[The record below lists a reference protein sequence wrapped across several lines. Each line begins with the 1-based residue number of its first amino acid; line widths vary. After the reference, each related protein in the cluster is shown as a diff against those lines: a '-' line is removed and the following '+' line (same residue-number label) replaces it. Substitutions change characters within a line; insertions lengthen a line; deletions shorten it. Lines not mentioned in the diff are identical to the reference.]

1 MICISRYNEDLSWT
15 LEYPFN
21 QFHYIVYNKG
31 INDHFEKKYVVKVV
45 NLPNVG
51 RCDHTYL
58 YHVLTY
64 YHSLPNIVIFLPGS
78 TNMDKKKCIAKKLL
92 MNILLT
98 KKAIF
103 IGVPVP
109 SILEKFQSFSQETYC
124 CQEPTNQSLNN
135 ESSLYPCPQR
145 PFGTWFVEHGFQD
158 VPFFCYFGVFAI
170 DKKDILQHPKARYHT
185 LLKELAVHSNPEVGH
200 YTERAWASI
209 FGPFRHTWFETCPL
223 YS

>member
-31 INDHFEKKYVVKVV
+31 INEHFEKKYVVKIVP
-45 NLPNVG
+45 LPNVG

-64 YHSLPNIVIFLPGS
+64 YQTLPNIVIFLPGS
-78 TNMDKKKCIAKKLL
+78 TNMDKKKFIAKKLL
-92 MNILLT
+92 LNILLT

-103 IGVPVP
+103 IGIPVP
-109 SILEKFQSFSQETYC
+109 SILEKFKSFSQETYC

-145 PFGTWFVEHGFQD
+145 PFGTWFIEHGFQD
-158 VPFFCYFGVFAI
+158 VLFFCYFGIFAI
-170 DKKDILQHPKARYHT
+170 DKKDILQHPKSRYHT